1 MACDGCVHELYASGK
16 IQPFWLFRYLR
27 YPHEVA
33 NNRMKGELAMEYR
46 QLGRS
51 GLRVSKLCL
60 GTMVGFKHENQ
71 DSAGRVISE
80 AIDLG
85 VNFIDTADCYGESEE
100 VVGKA
105 LKKDGRRDQIVL
117 ATKFCWYMGD
127 GPNDYGASRYHIMNA
142 CEDSLRKLQTDHI
155 DLYIIHVV
163 DPNTPWDETL
173 SALDT
178 LVRQGKVRY
187 IGTSKH
193 PATLILEAIHVSERL
208 GLERFVSEQPP
219 YNLLDRRPENELI
232 PTCLRHGVG
241 ITPFSPLAAGLLSG
255 KYRLHQ
261 MPSEGRH
268 ARRKLGEDKI
278 FTQGALE
285 AVEKLIPIA
294 ERKGITLAELS
305 LAWLMQQP
313 GLTAAILGARNLDYL
328 RSGVNACDVELT
340 QDDLAEIDSIVP
352 PGTHVSNYYETN
364 VYRPFRMAFS
374 SAARGGPGA
383 GAFIPD
389 HKTGS
394 DKNAGRSV

>member
-1 MACDGCVHELYASGK
+1 
-16 IQPFWLFRYLR
+16 
-27 YPHEVA
+27 
-33 NNRMKGELAMEYR
+33 MEYR
-46 QLGRS
+46 HLGRS

-60 GTMVGFKHENQ
+60 GTMVGFKHKDQE
-71 DSAGRVISE
+71 SASRVISE

-85 VNFIDTADCYGESEE
+85 INFIDTADCYGESEE

-105 LKKDGRRDQIVL
+105 LKENGRRDDIVL

-127 GPNDYGASRYHIMNA
+127 GPNDYGASRYHIINA
-142 CEDSLRKLQTDHI
+142 CEDSLRKLQTDRI

-163 DPNTPWDETL
+163 DPNSPWDETL
-173 SALDT
+173 SAFDT

-193 PATLILEAIHVSERL
+193 PATLILEAIGVSERL

-241 ITPFSPLAAGLLSG
+241 ITPFSPIAGGLLSG
-255 KYRLHQ
+255 KYRLGETA
-261 MPSEGRH
+261 SEGRH
-268 ARRKLGEDKI
+268 ARRKLDQDRI
-278 FTQGALE
+278 FTTAALE
-285 AVEKLIPIA
+285 AVEGLVPIA
-294 ERKGITLAELS
+294 EGKGITLAELS

-313 GLTAAILGARNLDYL
+313 GVTAAILGARSVDYL
-328 RSGVNACDVELT
+328 QSGVKACDVELT
-340 QDDLAEIDSIVP
+340 KEDLADIDSIIP
-352 PGTHVSNYYETN
+352 PGTNVSDYYATN

-394 DKNAGRSV
+394 GKNAGRG

>member
-1 MACDGCVHELYASGK
+1 
-16 IQPFWLFRYLR
+16 
-27 YPHEVA
+27 
-33 NNRMKGELAMEYR
+33 MEYR

-51 GLRVSKLCL
+51 GVRVSKLCL
-60 GTMVGFKHENQ
+60 GTMVGFKHQ
-71 DSAGRVISE
+71 DQESASRIVSE

-100 VVGKA
+100 VVGEA
-105 LKKDGRRDQIVL
+105 LKADGRRDGVVL

-127 GPNDYGASRYHIMNA
+127 GPNDYGASRYHVMNA
-142 CEDSLRKLQTDHI
+142 CEDSLRKLQTDRI

-163 DPNTPWDETL
+163 DANTPWDETL
-173 SALDT
+173 SAMDT

-193 PATLILEAIHVSERL
+193 PATLILEAIGVSERL

-255 KYRLHQ
+255 KYRLNE

-268 ARRKLGEDKI
+268 ARRKVGEDKI
-278 FTQGALE
+278 FTREALE
-285 AVEKLIPIA
+285 AVEGLIPIA
-294 ERKGITLAELS
+294 ERKGITLGELS

-313 GLTAAILGARNLDYL
+313 GVTCAILGARNVDYL
-328 RSGVNACDVELT
+328 RSGVKASEVELT
-340 QDDLAEIDSIVP
+340 QEDLDEIDAIVP
-352 PGTHVSNYYETN
+352 PGTNVSNYYETN

-374 SAARGGPGA
+374 SAARSGSGA
-383 GAFIPD
+383 GAFISD
-389 HKTGS
+389 HNTGS
-394 DKNAGRSV
+394 HMTAGRK